1 MYGKPCHNF
10 FVMARLLRTL
20 TALGSPLPR
29 ILARNFAAAALS
41 SRRAIDIL
49 ALHKEGCWPV
59 GRSQNDTS
67 TEFKSTGGPDAMDRS
82 SPASFGAPK
91 RTSLRISRPYGPS
104 RLAQTVG
111 TVMV

>member
-49 ALHKEGCWPV
+49 ALHKKGCWPV
-59 GRSQNDTS
+59 GKREIRQNDTS
-67 TEFKSTGGPDAMDRS
+67 TEFKSTGGPDAMDRN

-91 RTSLRISRPYGPS
+91 RPSLRISRP
-104 RLAQTVG
+104 
-111 TVMV
+111 